1 MTFQRGQWMI
11 ESLVPSDP
19 VEVNGTPVPASSGP
33 YLLAAGD
40 QVRIGEA
47 LFRFH
52 LP

>member
-1 MTFQRGQWMI
+1 MI
-11 ESLVPSDP
+11 ESLSQSDP
-19 VEVNGTPVPASSGP
+19 VEINGTPVPTTSGP
-33 YLLAAGD
+33 YLLASGD

>member
-1 MTFQRGQWMI
+1 MI

-19 VEVNGTPVPASSGP
+19 VEVNGTPVPAASGP
-33 YLLAAGD
+33 YLLATGD